1 LRAWGQEKVTALSLF
16 YKQAT
21 ATRFRGAA
29 KSAATA
35 AANSLGASLLFHHH
49 KSYAVSE
56 WPFFVLPPAVRRTLC
71 ARDQSSTSESVGRA
85 ATSSATFKGYSH
97 GKTLLHTDA
106 HFHQSNASSPQRG
119 NRCPGCGAV
128 GDYSPAVELRG
139 SFSWPAFIVGGFFAV
154 LFRNAGRR
162 RKVKCNQCGHLFY
175 IRTPLSNL
183 SLLFFWILILLGVA
197 GIVWWL
203 VGLIL
208 TVLSH

>member
-1 LRAWGQEKVTALSLF
+1 MKTCQYCG
-16 YKQAT
+16 AT
-21 ATRFRGAA
+21 
-29 KSAATA
+29 
-35 AANSLGASLLFHHH
+35 
-49 KSYAVSE
+49 YADDAITCSVDGE
-56 WPFFVLPPAVRRTLC
+56 ILKAG
-71 ARDQSSTSESVGRA
+71 SESQPALNVP
-85 ATSSATFKGYSH
+85 T
-97 GKTLLHTDA
+97 
-106 HFHQSNASSPQRG
+106 QRG

-139 SFSWPAFIVGGFFAV
+139 SFSWPVFIVGGFFAV

-203 VGLIL
+203 VGLVL

>member
-1 LRAWGQEKVTALSLF
+1 LTCFARVGTRKGNCALSLL
-16 YKQAT
+16 KQAT
-21 ATRFRGAA
+21 ATRFRAAA

-35 AANSLGASLLFHHH
+35 SAAAS
-49 KSYAVSE
+49 
-56 WPFFVLPPAVRRTLC
+56 PPAVRRTLC

-139 SFSWPAFIVGGFFAV
+139 SFSWPVFIVGGFFAV

-175 IRTPLSNL
+175 VRTPLSNL

-203 VGLIL
+203 VGLVL